1 MTRNHDEAPEDPT
14 HLGLG
19 IDIGGTGIKGALVD
33 LRDGTLAS
41 ERFRLDTPNPSTGK
55 AVARTVGEVAGN
67 VRYQGPVGVTFPGVV
82 MHGTVQTAANV
93 DASWVGTS
101 LIDTLSP
108 VLPGPVTG
116 LNDADAAGLA
126 EVRYGAGEDRAGLVI
141 MVTLG
146 TGIGTALIHDGVL
159 VPNAE
164 LGHMEVDGHDA
175 ESRASVAARERRGM
189 TWEQWAR
196 KVQKY
201 LRRLEDL
208 LWPELFILGGGISKK
223 PDRWFD
229 LIESRTPRV
238 VAKLANNAG
247 IVGAALA
254 ASEAQTRPT
263 GRAVRATSSRIRQEP
278 PTPAP

>member
-1 MTRNHDEAPEDPT
+1 MADRRA
-14 HLGLG
+14 HLGFG

-33 LRDGTLAS
+33 LRDGSLAS
-41 ERFRLDTPNPSTGK
+41 DRFRLDTPRPSTPP
-55 AVARTVGEVAGN
+55 AVAQTAGLVAGN
-67 VRYQGPVGVTFPGVV
+67 VDYSGPVGVTFPGVV
-82 MHGTVQTAANV
+82 MHGTVLTAANV
-93 DASWVGTS
+93 DESWVGTS
-101 LIDTLSP
+101 LVETVGPLQ
-108 VLPGPVTG
+108 PGPVTA

-126 EVRYGAGEDRAGLVI
+126 EVRYGAGEKQSGLVI

-146 TGIGTALIHDGVL
+146 TGIGTALIHDGIL

-175 ESRASVAARERRGM
+175 ETRASVAARERRGM

-208 LWPELFILGGGISKK
+208 LWPELFILGGGVSKK
-223 PDRWFD
+223 PDKWFG
-229 LIESRTPRV
+229 LIETRTPKV
-238 VAKLANNAG
+238 IATLANNAG

-254 ASEAQTRPT
+254 AAEAKPPAGPRSAAP
-263 GRAVRATSSRIRQEP
+263 RTSSRVR
-278 PTPAP
+278 